1 MAILVA
7 STLLVA
13 GCFRK
18 PEPTIRTVIVR
29 PEIPA
34 SAKEPCRASNPPDR
48 QLTASETLRF
58 WSADRVEIIRCD
70 ARRAA
75 AVTAAEGPT
84 E

>member
-1 MAILVA
+1 MVILVA
-7 STLLVA
+7 LMPLVA

-34 SAKEPCRASNPPDR
+34 SAKVPCRASSPPDR
-48 QLTASETLRF
+48 QLTASEALRF
-58 WSADRVEIIRCD
+58 WSADRVEVARCD

-75 AVTAAEGPT
+75 AVKAGEGR
-84 E
+84 